1 MGKTI
6 HEQITRLAEFRLTG
20 EWLYQVA
27 FILILTVS
35 FLQTSTYT
43 DFFAPST
50 LHRILFIGLGLIY
63 FKIIFLDRHHAWSVI
78 GNLCVLAFLFV
89 TWRSSHDFMIVVM
102 GSLIL
107 GIRGE
112 NFRQIIRL
120 YLIVGTISLIGIF
133 LAAELR
139 IIPNLVFVRDTTNVV
154 RHSFGI
160 IYSTDFA
167 AHVLYLVLAHCYL
180 RFDRL
185 RGYHYF
191 SYLIVAIF
199 VWQTTDARLDA
210 LAIVLLVPVVWLG
223 KRAATGHLLAR
234 LISGFYW
241 LAPALGSYVVIW
253 LTYFYHPSNH
263 LLEKLNHVLSGRLQF
278 GRMAFERYKITNFG
292 QAVQEN
298 GYGAGVG
305 AKQNI
310 TNYFF
315 IDSSFLRLLIVF
327 GIIALFVVVVIMM
340 KISWQSIQLNDYAL
354 ASIMVIVTVSAI
366 LEQRLIDIAYD
377 PFLLAFLATSSDQ
390 LVLKEKKF

>member
-1 MGKTI
+1 
-6 HEQITRLAEFRLTG
+6 
-20 EWLYQVA
+20 
-27 FILILTVS
+27 
-35 FLQTSTYT
+35 
-43 DFFAPST
+43 
-50 LHRILFIGLGLIY
+50 
-63 FKIIFLDRHHAWSVI
+63 
-78 GNLCVLAFLFV
+78 
-89 TWRSSHDFMIVVM
+89 MIVVM

-223 KRAATGHLLAR
+223 KRTAM
-234 LISGFYW
+234 
-241 LAPALGSYVVIW
+241 
-253 LTYFYHPSNH
+253 N
-263 LLEKLNHVLSGRLQF
+263 
-278 GRMAFERYKITNFG
+278 
-292 QAVQEN
+292 
-298 GYGAGVG
+298 
-305 AKQNI
+305 
-310 TNYFF
+310 
-315 IDSSFLRLLIVF
+315 
-327 GIIALFVVVVIMM
+327 
-340 KISWQSIQLNDYAL
+340 
-354 ASIMVIVTVSAI
+354 
-366 LEQRLIDIAYD
+366 
-377 PFLLAFLATSSDQ
+377 
-390 LVLKEKKF
+390 

>member
-133 LAAELR
+133 LAAE
-139 IIPNLVFVRDTTNVV
+139 IVIP
-154 RHSFGI
+154 S
-160 IYSTDFA
+160 
-167 AHVLYLVLAHCYL
+167 
-180 RFDRL
+180 
-185 RGYHYF
+185 
-191 SYLIVAIF
+191 
-199 VWQTTDARLDA
+199 
-210 LAIVLLVPVVWLG
+210 
-223 KRAATGHLLAR
+223 K
-234 LISGFYW
+234 
-241 LAPALGSYVVIW
+241 
-253 LTYFYHPSNH
+253 
-263 LLEKLNHVLSGRLQF
+263 
-278 GRMAFERYKITNFG
+278 
-292 QAVQEN
+292 
-298 GYGAGVG
+298 
-305 AKQNI
+305 
-310 TNYFF
+310 
-315 IDSSFLRLLIVF
+315 
-327 GIIALFVVVVIMM
+327 
-340 KISWQSIQLNDYAL
+340 
-354 ASIMVIVTVSAI
+354 TVK
-366 LEQRLIDIAYD
+366 
-377 PFLLAFLATSSDQ
+377 P
-390 LVLKEKKF
+390 